1 MNLYFDTAYVAK
13 CYINEPD
20 SEAVRKLV
28 QTSSGMYTSIWS
40 VAEMGCVFQRQ
51 IREFKM
57 PKSEAALARDFFLAD
72 LQDGVWSVLPISER
86 FLFRVELLINTLP
99 PSLYLRAGDAIHLVS
114 AQEAG
119 FTEIWSNDRRVL
131 QAAPSFGLT
140 GKSV

>member
-57 PKSEAALARDFFLAD
+57 PKSEAALARDFFLRISKTAY
-72 LQDGVWSVLPISER
+72 GPFYRYPNGFFFVW
-86 FLFRVELLINTLP
+86 NC
-99 PSLYLRAGDAIHLVS
+99 
-114 AQEAG
+114 
-119 FTEIWSNDRRVL
+119 
-131 QAAPSFGLT
+131 
-140 GKSV
+140 